1 MLVVGNMIG
10 VGIFTTPGR
19 IATLLPS
26 SGWILAAWVLGAG
39 LAIAGALSYA
49 ELGAAYPR
57 AGGNYQFLREAFG
70 PFWGF
75 LYGWAATFITQSGTI
90 AILAVG
96 FSKYAGIQNPLHV
109 QVTAVSL
116 ILVFG
121 LLNYLGVKVGAGI
134 VDAITSIKIIAI
146 VGFAATAALVGHGSF
161 SNASPLWS
169 GALPISP

>member
-26 SGWILAAWVLGAG
+26 AGWVFSAWILGPV

-57 AGGNYQFLREAFG
+57 AGGKYPFLRESYG
-70 PFWGF
+70 PFWGY

-90 AILAVG
+90 AILGVG
-96 FSKYAGIQNPLHV
+96 FCKYAGIQDPTAV
-109 QVTAVSL
+109 RVTAVGL
-116 ILVFG
+116 ILF
-121 LLNYLGVKVGAGI
+121 
-134 VDAITSIKIIAI
+134 
-146 VGFAATAALVGHGSF
+146 
-161 SNASPLWS
+161 
-169 GALPISP
+169 